1 MKAIASSNCLCS
13 FQAGFFS
20 LVLDY
25 NFIFFTEKAVKGAN
39 SKVYSEK
46 KQVVDYI
53 YCHIKSL
60 DRAAPDLVRCPVS
73 SSRAVEDPGNNRGE
87 EKR

>member
-1 MKAIASSNCLCS
+1 MLLSSWLLFLS
-13 FQAGFFS
+13 IRLQ
-20 LVLDY
+20 LY
-25 NFIFFTEKAVKGAN
+25 IFTEKAVEGAN

-46 KQVVDYI
+46 KKVADYI

-60 DRAAPDLVRCPVS
+60 DRAAPDLIRCPVS